1 MKYFIILE
9 YFNVYNEL
17 NLKNIILLNMILHNL
32 KKSTNK
38 TIINELYAINKDNN
52 INNKFQNIIEIY
64 EKMTNK
70 DKNIINNN
78 DEIVNNKNPH
88 HLFNLN
94 ISGIKFDTG
103 INNSNFFKEDYNL
116 ITTNNFKL
124 QSKDINENI
133 IEEKKNEFDNSK
145 ETERDI
151 INKANNSLEEKKD
164 DNDSNDE
171 PEEEIEEDDS
181 IEDENII

>member
-1 MKYFIILE
+1 
-9 YFNVYNEL
+9 
-17 NLKNIILLNMILHNL
+17 
-32 KKSTNK
+32 
-38 TIINELYAINKDNN
+38 
-52 INNKFQNIIEIY
+52 
-64 EKMTNK
+64 MTNK

-78 DEIVNNKNPH
+78 NEIVNNKNPH

-133 IEEKKNEFDNSK
+133 IEEKKMSLIIVKKQK
-145 ETERDI
+145 EILLTKQI
-151 INKANNSLEEKKD
+151 ILLKKRKTIMIQMM
-164 DNDSNDE
+164 SQKKKLKKM
-171 PEEEIEEDDS
+171 ILLKMK
-181 IEDENII
+181 I